1 MSTTTTAR
9 HFFVSCRMWWHS
21 LLIAVGVRGLGIQEE
36 PVTAPVVLDVMVINA
51 FGLS

>member
-9 HFFVSCRMWWHS
+9 HFADSCIMLHS
-21 LLIAVGVRGLGIQEE
+21 LLEVFGVRGLGIQEE
-36 PVTAPVVLDVMVINA
+36 PATASVLFGVNA

>member
-9 HFFVSCRMWWHS
+9 HFFVSRLMWWNS
-21 LLIAVGVRGLGIQEE
+21 LLMAVGLRGLGIQEE
-36 PVTAPVVLDVMVINA
+36 PVTAPALLDVMVISA